1 VLARAFARFVLVFC
15 ALVTAAFLVLPDLS
29 SMTLYLQTGLLRG
42 PPETP
47 PCSVQLNFV
56 QNGAATGLRARN
68 HSLNAL
74 ESVEIGA

>member
-1 VLARAFARFVLVFC
+1 
-15 ALVTAAFLVLPDLS
+15 
-29 SMTLYLQTGLLRG
+29 MTLYLQPGLPRG

-74 ESVEIGA
+74 ESVEIGG